1 VTCQHTMTLGVYL
14 LGALEP
20 AERSAFES
28 HLSYCEICRGE
39 LVRLSPLP
47 GLLNQITPED
57 FADNLPPTGV
67 EGMVATRALPIT
79 EPVEIPVQAL
89 APEDD
94 PAPRP
99 KSKRVK
105 PPGDRTRPPS
115 ERPAGRPKTPKTPK
129 NPDRPKRHWRIAAAA
144 AAVVVLAAAAVFSWQ
159 ATREEPGTAQT
170 GAVWSD
176 TAGAMSVEARLVDH
190 EWGTEIESKLHGLPP
205 GRKCYLFVYDHYGNR
220 EVAGW
225 WGTDH
230 DPNQEI
236 PASTSIARSKID
248 RLVYMLDDK
257 ETVVFTVVPPEAPR

>member
-1 VTCQHTMTLGVYL
+1 MTLGVYL

-39 LVRLSPLP
+39 LVRLAPLP

-57 FADNLPPTGV
+57 FADSLPPTGV
-67 EGMVATRALPIT
+67 EGTVATRALPVA
-79 EPVEIPVQAL
+79 EPVAIPVQQ
-89 APEDD
+89 
-94 PAPRP
+94 PAPRDEP
-99 KSKRVK
+99 AQ
-105 PPGDRTRPPS
+105 RPRSGRPEPTV
-115 ERPAGRPKTPKTPK
+115 ERRAGRRKKPKDT
-129 NPDRPKRHWRIAAAA
+129 DRPKRHWRVAAAA
-144 AAVVVLAAAAVFSWQ
+144 AAIVVLAAAAVFSWQ
-159 ATREEPGTAQT
+159 ATREEPGTAQA
-170 GAVWSD
+170 GAVWSE
-176 TAGAMSVEARLVDH
+176 TAGGMSVEARLVDH

-230 DPNQEI
+230 DTDQEI

-257 ETVVFTVVPPEAPR
+257 ETVVFTVLPPEAPR